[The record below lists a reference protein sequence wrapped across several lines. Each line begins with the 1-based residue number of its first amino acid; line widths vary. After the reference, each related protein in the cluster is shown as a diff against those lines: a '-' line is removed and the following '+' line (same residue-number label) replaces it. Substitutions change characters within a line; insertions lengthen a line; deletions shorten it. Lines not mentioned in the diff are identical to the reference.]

1 MTGSN
6 YLEDI
11 PDEILIHM
19 AQRYWGK
26 LEQFCMLMSLDIE
39 IEKQGLRN

>member
-1 MTGSN
+1 MMESN

-11 PDEILIHM
+11 PDEILINM
-19 AQRYWGK
+19 AQKYWSS

-39 IEKQGLRN
+39 TEKQGLRN

>member
-1 MTGSN
+1 MMGSN

-11 PDEILIHM
+11 PDEILTHM
-19 AQRYWGK
+19 AQNYWNK